1 MPGSFGAQ
9 IASKRAPNIAGNVGA
24 SPLGRWETKCLEIF
38 GPKLPSKQPLIL
50 QVILGP
56 TCLEALLQHYHSELA
71 ILLHSRVVT
80 ASVSRQIPFGVSGF
94 DSQWS
99 KLFFIRSWYLLFKS
113 VFRMCSPGI
122 SAGRVIAFC
131 TQGTRFEPRSARV
144 SDLLWTCFEVI
155 VDWFRTTFGLVSD
168 WFQTT
173 FGPLLDRFG
182 TTFGLLLD

>member
-56 TCLEALLQHYHSELA
+56 TCLEALLQHYHSELT

-80 ASVSRQIPFGVSGF
+80 ASVSRQVQFPVEQIVVHPILV
-94 DSQWS
+94 
-99 KLFFIRSWYLLFKS
+99 FF
-113 VFRMCSPGI
+113 V
-122 SAGRVIAFC
+122 
-131 TQGTRFEPRSARV
+131 
-144 SDLLWTCFEVI
+144 
-155 VDWFRTTFGLVSD
+155 
-168 WFQTT
+168 
-173 FGPLLDRFG
+173 
-182 TTFGLLLD
+182 